1 MINTI
6 IVNTIIVKLIK
17 LSCCHNIS
25 HNDSRFRSIGGIV
38 PISVLLLPRALY
50 LFFRD
55 KYGAVLHKQ
64 DAILPYHVG
73 RATGSPYSG
82 NE

>member
-1 MINTI
+1 MVNTI
-6 IVNTIIVKLIK
+6 IVNTTITKSIE
-17 LSCCHNIS
+17 LSCCHNTS
-25 HNDSRFRSIGGIV
+25 HNDVWFLSIGGIV
-38 PISVLLLPRALY
+38 PISVSLLPRALY

-64 DAILPYHVG
+64 DTILPYHVG
-73 RATGSPYSG
+73 RAAGSPYSG